1 VSEAAASRPVIA
13 LRGVTVRREGLAV
26 LDSVDWRVDAT
37 DRWVVLGPNGSGKTT
52 LLQVASARLWP
63 TAGSVEILGAR
74 LGRVDVRTLRPR
86 VALVSGA
93 VTRQLRA
100 DLPARDAV
108 ASGRH
113 GALESWWHRYSDED
127 WARAERLLARAG
139 VADIADRPFGVISEG
154 ERQQVLLARAL
165 MGEPELVM
173 LDEPFAGL
181 DLGARERLLGHLA
194 GLASAPDGPAV
205 VLVTH
210 HCEEIP
216 PGFTHGALMRGGRMV
231 AAGPLV
237 DAITSDAVSECF
249 GIGVTVGCTSG
260 RWWSRAV

>member
-1 VSEAAASRPVIA
+1 VTEATAAVVA
-13 LRGVTVRREGLAV
+13 LRGVSVRRHGFEV
-26 LDSVDWRVDAT
+26 LRAVDWRVDAA
-37 DRWVVLGPNGSGKTT
+37 DRWIILGPNGSGKTT

-74 LGRVDVRTLRPR
+74 LGRIDVRTLRPR

-108 ASGRH
+108 ASGRY
-113 GALESWWHRYSDED
+113 GALETWWHHYSDED
-127 WARAERLLARAG
+127 WEQADRLLARGG
-139 VADIADRPFGVISEG
+139 VADVADRPFGVISEG

-165 MGEPELVM
+165 MGRPELVM

-181 DLGARERLLGHLA
+181 DLGARERLLLHLA
-194 GLASAPDGPAV
+194 DLASDPEGPPV

-216 PGFTHGALMRGGRMV
+216 PGFTHGALMRRGKLV
-231 AAGPLV
+231 AAGHLAE
-237 DAITSDAVSECF
+237 AITSDAVSACF
-249 GIGVTVGCTSG
+249 GLAVSVGQSGG
-260 RWWSRAV
+260 RWWSRAT